1 MKKQSHSNETQ
12 TVRSPQISLRL
23 SISSLQTGVFCLAID
38 DTTLGTNALP
48 SSLTLKLTDKWG
60 KNGNLPP
67 HRQFKQYIL
76 QISTKGKEIRVKPGA
91 DPGFSLGGGAL
102 VSCSSSTPINHKVF
116 FFCRIPV
123 VLENRGLSQ
132 EGGRGAHPLHPLP
145 QIRPWKCVLIV

>member
-76 QISTKGKEIRVKPGA
+76 QISANGKEIRVKSGA

-116 FFCRIPV
+116 FLQNTSCFRKPRV
-123 VLENRGLSQ
+123 TS
-132 EGGRGAHPLHPLP
+132 GGRGGGAHPRHPLP